1 MSAAQVDQ
9 QHQELLQQKEN
20 EYKVMLERVA
30 REAQAEQ
37 DRAIAELLV
46 RTEALQKRRH
56 DLKWFRA
63 GNARAGARQALQ
75 NDVWNF
81 GSPKIVLLQPWGTLN
96 AISLVLLRFFPASFS

>member
-20 EYKVMLERVA
+20 EYKVMLDRVA

-46 RTEALQKRRH
+46 RTEA
-56 DLKWFRA
+56 
-63 GNARAGARQALQ
+63 
-75 NDVWNF
+75 
-81 GSPKIVLLQPWGTLN
+81 PKKK
-96 AISLVLLRFFPASFS
+96 A